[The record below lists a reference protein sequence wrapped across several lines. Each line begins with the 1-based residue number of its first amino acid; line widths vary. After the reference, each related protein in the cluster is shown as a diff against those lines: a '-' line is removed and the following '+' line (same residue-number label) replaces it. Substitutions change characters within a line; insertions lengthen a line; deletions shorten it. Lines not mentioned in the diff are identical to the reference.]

1 MSLDGEPWFIDD
13 SQVYALQSHLTR
25 HDSHQIAS
33 AFAHGDFQVEITDRS
48 PTTLETKRYA
58 TQKAQTAALIGPEAD
73 RVADAP
79 EIAETEGL
87 SPEARAIARKKDQI
101 GKRFNIDP
109 AELTAQHVLD
119 IGDAFSARRNRLL
132 YDNTTTLGLVTHG
145 YWKQ

>member
-1 MSLDGEPWFIDD
+1 M
-13 SQVYALQSHLTR
+13 
-25 HDSHQIAS
+25 
-33 AFAHGDFQVEITDRS
+33 
-48 PTTLETKRYA
+48 
-58 TQKAQTAALIGPEAD
+58 
-73 RVADAP
+73 ADAP

-132 YDNTTTLGLVTHG
+132 DDNTTTLGLLTHG
-145 YWKQ
+145 HLEQLVGVCSRAGEVDQNASKDALNQTTDYRGLCRRITHQPTMIE